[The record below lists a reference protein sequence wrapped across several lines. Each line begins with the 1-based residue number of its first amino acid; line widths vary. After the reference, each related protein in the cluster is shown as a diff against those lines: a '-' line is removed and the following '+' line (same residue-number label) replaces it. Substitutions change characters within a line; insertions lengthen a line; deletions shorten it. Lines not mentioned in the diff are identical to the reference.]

1 MAWQCKRAY
10 LVRKGFRSSK
20 KAGKGSSCLPI
31 VVFARGSIRLRA
43 IVQHSKFSIPCR
55 LRSNSKAILISIAGF
70 FIKPYAKCAWPMLS
84 LILSC
89 LLVHRVL
96 HPGKLNS
103 NHKRAT
109 DDRASLRLM
118 QYAWFNRVGWFRTPA
133 HICSD
138 YLGKGFYI
146 L

>member
-1 MAWQCKRAY
+1 MQKSISCPERLQKVKESREGKLLPADCRFCQGFHQIESHCPIP
-10 LVRKGFRSSK
+10 VR
-20 KAGKGSSCLPI
+20 
-31 VVFARGSIRLRA
+31 
-43 IVQHSKFSIPCR
+43 HSEFSIPCR

-133 HICSD
+133 YICLAS
-138 YLGKGFYI
+138 LGKSFYKM
-146 L
+146 